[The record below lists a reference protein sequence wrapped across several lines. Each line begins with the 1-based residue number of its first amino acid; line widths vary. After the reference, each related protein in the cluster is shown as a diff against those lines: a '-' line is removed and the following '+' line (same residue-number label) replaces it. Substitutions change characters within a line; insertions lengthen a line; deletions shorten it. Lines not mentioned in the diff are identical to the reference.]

1 MLVHGCIL
9 TSSSCFCFWFFLKE
23 PYWLAH
29 HQDFGTFA
37 HSPNGSTSCK
47 IETNVLPY
55 IWPFSVHIHDESWTL
70 GKPCEIHLTC
80 YGEHLRNNLRNLW
93 TSHECMM
100 SLLNWLHETFISS
113 HHFWPGLMAGA
124 ETMVQRLQQLPWA
137 CLSKGLRFEFSWS
150 KCCKTQ
156 S

>member
-1 MLVHGCIL
+1 
-9 TSSSCFCFWFFLKE
+9 
-23 PYWLAH
+23 
-29 HQDFGTFA
+29 
-37 HSPNGSTSCK
+37 
-47 IETNVLPY
+47 
-55 IWPFSVHIHDESWTL
+55 
-70 GKPCEIHLTC
+70 
-80 YGEHLRNNLRNLW
+80 LRNLW